1 MNRVPSEPQRVLIIN
16 ASSVAATGAVVGDA
30 VVVFDAQE
38 ERADIGVG
46 EARDLLA
53 HIAAM
58 AGALLALI
66 HSLQQRLA
74 IEVLALVAPEERRE
88 VEGGVT
94 KKVFRKS
101 RVRSGRI
108 NTSLMTARSCRTPGS
123 SA

>member
-46 EARDLLA
+46 DLLA